1 MKIDLT
7 FTQLIARFLFV
18 CSICFVVL
26 AVVAHFFLSTRVVAD
41 FIYYI
46 GFEIGRFENWFG

>member
-1 MKIDLT
+1 MKIDLA
-7 FTQLIARFLFV
+7 FTQLIARFLFA
-18 CSICFVVL
+18 CCICFVVL
-26 AVVAHFFLSTRVVAD
+26 CVAVHFFLSTRVVAD

>member
-1 MKIDLT
+1 MKINLT
-7 FTQLIARFLFV
+7 FTQLIARFLFA
-18 CSICFVVL
+18 CFIL
-26 AVVAHFFLSTRVVAD
+26 FIALGIAVHFFLSTRVVAD